1 MAYTDYQFYTT
12 KYFGDAV
19 TEEEFP
25 KYAERASE
33 RLDRITF
40 GRLADGL
47 PEDEKANTKVQKA
60 VCAVA
65 EVLYQIDS
73 IRKASLDTVGV
84 IKHADG
90 TVSKKQVSSITSG
103 AESISFA
110 TGTSGASDS
119 IYARASMDKKVE
131 AILIRQV
138 ASEYLQGVVDKEG
151 VCLLYAGI

>member
-1 MAYTDYQFYTT
+1 M
-12 KYFGDAV
+12 
-19 TEEEFP
+19 
-25 KYAERASE
+25 
-33 RLDRITF
+33 
-40 GRLADGL
+40 
-47 PEDEKANTKVQKA
+47 
-60 VCAVA
+60 
-65 EVLYQIDS
+65 
-73 IRKASLDTVGV
+73 